1 MDIHELIL
9 PEDMAL
15 PAGAIFKVCGP
26 VACEQFKVM
35 RVRLTA
41 AGAVHRLAEVAGSLA
56 VDPLIAL
63 LRAAPGGRRPA
74 EGRAREGLQEVQD
87 QAAAV
92 LQPEGGAVKMTRA
105 ERRATDFSALSVA
118 ACAAPGAL
126 EVEASASSRSGRPS
140 ATARC
145 AASERKRLH

>member
-56 VDPLIAL
+56 VDPMIVYYEQRLAVGDL
-63 LRAAPGGRRPA
+63 PKVARAKACKRFKLKPRQFFNRKA
-74 EGRAREGLQEVQD
+74 AR
-87 QAAAV
+87 
-92 LQPEGGAVKMTRA
+92 
-105 ERRATDFSALSVA
+105 
-118 ACAAPGAL
+118 
-126 EVEASASSRSGRPS
+126 
-140 ATARC
+140 
-145 AASERKRLH
+145 

>member
-41 AGAVHRLAEVAGSLA
+41 AGAVHRLAEVAGILA
-56 VDPLIAL
+56 VDPVVAHYERL
-63 LRAAPGGRRPA
+63 LERCQPKVAEAKTCKRFKIHRATLHRR
-74 EGRAREGLQEVQD
+74 RAR
-87 QAAAV
+87 
-92 LQPEGGAVKMTRA
+92 R
-105 ERRATDFSALSVA
+105 
-118 ACAAPGAL
+118 
-126 EVEASASSRSGRPS
+126 
-140 ATARC
+140 
-145 AASERKRLH
+145 